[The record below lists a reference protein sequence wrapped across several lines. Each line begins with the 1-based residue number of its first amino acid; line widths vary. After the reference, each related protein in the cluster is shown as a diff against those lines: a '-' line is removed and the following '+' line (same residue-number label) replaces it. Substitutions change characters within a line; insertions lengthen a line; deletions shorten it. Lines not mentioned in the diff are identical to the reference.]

1 MRTRITLLMLTV
13 PTILLI
19 GLLIAACVPTP
30 SDPYTLQAAGE
41 HALNTAYQQMT
52 ATAESAI
59 RANEAAILVQA
70 QTQASNDNAA
80 TATAQVLYSN
90 ATATALYYEAQA
102 TQQAATAQ
110 VIATQ
115 EAQLATAT
123 AQAVKLA
130 QIQANATATQAA
142 QVRMAD
148 AEAARLSREKVIT
161 VLGWLAVFI
170 LAGVA
175 IFLMVRLAEMFIDTA
190 RRQRSWIP
198 GAESFTWETEKGL
211 SLIQPRKMFSP
222 AIQLEQKTGVVTMP
236 QLSSLNE
243 QLYTT
248 LAALAVELQREIS
261 KRAQWFTPMGKH
273 GESFAPMPIQETPTP
288 LLPTASLQPLPMFTD
303 RHVLIAGATGRGKT
317 HTARYLLQARQ
328 TAYVLDPHDD
338 GATWPEHCTVIG
350 GGRDFTSIA
359 QTIERM
365 IELMNNR
372 YQQRGMGAS
381 QFNPV
386 TLAVDEIPAL
396 VAHQPEISKKL
407 MQIGMEGRKAG
418 LFLVLMS
425 HSVFVRS
432 LGIEGQGDL
441 RENFATVKLDPLPP
455 GVSED
460 TPRQCTVI
468 IGNLHKPE
476 SEEKYIVPALGN
488 SVPVL
493 TGRVPGG
500 VLEVPA
506 LGNVVPERTE
516 NGVGTRSHTPGTG
529 FPGGNVPPS
538 ESCVPGAGTREETEL
553 IHALAGQGYS
563 VDKIAHL
570 LGGRRQNTLARVKAV
585 LGQI

>member
-1 MRTRITLLMLTV
+1 MRTRITLLILIISIILGAGMLIV
-13 PTILLI
+13 
-19 GLLIAACVPTP
+19 ACVPTP
-30 SDPYTLQAAGE
+30 TDPYTLQAAGE

-70 QTQASNDNAA
+70 QTQASNDNGA
-80 TATAQVLYSN
+80 TSTAQVLYSN

-115 EAQLATAT
+115 EAHLATST
-123 AQAVKLA
+123 ARAVNLA
-130 QIQANATATQAA
+130 QIQTNATATQQA
-142 QVRMAD
+142 QVRQAD
-148 AEAARLSREKVIT
+148 AEAAQLAREKVVT

-170 LAGVA
+170 LASVA
-175 IFLMVRLAEMFIDTA
+175 IFLAFRLVEMFIDTA

-198 GAESFTWETEKGL
+198 NAEAFAWESERGL

-222 AIQLEQKTGVVTMP
+222 AIQIEQKTGTASMP
-236 QLSSLNE
+236 QLSPPDA

-261 KRAQWFTPMGKH
+261 KRAQWFTPMGKR
-273 GESFAPMPIQETPTP
+273 GDSFVPMPTQDTNGASTPAA
-288 LLPTASLQPLPMFTD
+288 LPMPQLRPLPMFTD
-303 RHVLIAGATGRGKT
+303 RHVLIAGATGTGKT

-338 GATWPEHCTVIG
+338 GSTWPVHCNVIG
-350 GGRDFTSIA
+350 GGMNFETIA
-359 QTIERM
+359 QTIKSM
-365 IELMNNR
+365 IELMDNR
-372 YQQRGMGAS
+372 YRQREMGTS
-381 QFNPV
+381 HFDPV
-386 TLAVDEIPAL
+386 TLAVDEIPAII
-396 VAHQPEISKKL
+396 AHQPEIAKLL

-418 LFLVLMS
+418 LYLVLLS

-441 RENFATVKLDPLPP
+441 RENFATLKLTPLPEGTP
-455 GVSED
+455 LD

-476 SEEKYIVPALGN
+476 SEDKYIVPVLENG
-488 SVPVL
+488 VPIL
-493 TGRVPGG
+493 IGRVPGTR
-500 VLEVPA
+500 LDVPD
-506 LGNVVPERTE
+506 LTE
-516 NGVGTRSHTPGTG
+516 NGTGTRSQD
-529 FPGGNVPPS
+529 
-538 ESCVPGAGTREETEL
+538 AGTTFPSRNSSTSGSGVPVLGTQEESEL
-553 IHALAGQGYS
+553 IRALNNQGYTIN
-563 VDKIAHL
+563 KIANL
-570 LGGRRQNTLARVKAV
+570 LGGRRINTLERVKAV